1 MLFIIVTN
9 KNKPAVY
16 SNNSLIFAQ
25 INIFKKGRK
34 ACLLNLQ
41 LAYRFGE

>member
-1 MLFIIVTN
+1 MLFIVIIN
-9 KNKPAVY
+9 KQKPAVY
-16 SNNSLIFAQ
+16 SNNSLIFVQ

-41 LAYRFGE
+41 LAYRYGE